1 MQEVNNLNG
10 LYNNKHLIALTSIT
24 YAIKAKNLLN
34 SIGYYCEIERTPK
47 DLSKGCGYSIRVKN
61 DINLI
66 LSILASENI
75 TVKDYMQV

>member
-1 MQEVNNLNG
+1 MQEVKTLNTQI
-10 LYNNKHLIALTSIT
+10 NKYYIALTSIT

-34 SIGYYCEIERTPK
+34 SSGYYCEIERTPK
-47 DLSKGCGYSIRVKN
+47 VLSKGCGYSIKVKD

-75 TVKDYMQV
+75 TVKDFMAI